1 MYWETVSHTSKIQPD
16 TSACYLQKYFQQM
29 DVNNNF
35 DSFSEEFV
43 PHQDTICIP
52 KNLNNA
58 LLLLDH
64 SPAYS
69 SNDVRTGK
77 NCVSETH

>member
-1 MYWETVSHTSKIQPD
+1 MAHF
-16 TSACYLQKYFQQM
+16 QKK
-29 DVNNNF
+29 
-35 DSFSEEFV
+35 FV

-52 KNLNNA
+52 KNLKNA

-77 NCVSETH
+77 NCVSETHESETI